1 MKKYFKNKKVL
12 ITGHTGFKGSWLCL
26 WMNFLGADV
35 MGCSYGKRTDPSNF
49 DILKLKKKIKSKK
62 IDIRNF
68 KSINK
73 SIQNFKPNFIF
84 HLAAEAIVK
93 RSYQFPKKTWET
105 NTLGTVNIL
114 ESLRNYKKK
123 VTVVIITSDKV
134 YKNKETRKGYKENDE
149 LGNFDPYSASKS
161 SADIATQSY
170 IKSFLIIKK
179 ILKLQ

>member
-1 MKKYFKNKKVL
+1 
-12 ITGHTGFKGSWLCL
+12 
-26 WMNFLGADV
+26 
-35 MGCSYGKRTDPSNF
+35 MGCSYGKRTNPSNF

-134 YKNKETRKGYKENDE
+134 YKNKETRKR
-149 LGNFDPYSASKS
+149 
-161 SADIATQSY
+161 I
-170 IKSFLIIKK
+170 
-179 ILKLQ
+179 